1 MRFKYLSHHC
11 GRFFLR
17 TIDAAHEDV
26 AWEIIE
32 ALADPSE
39 SGFLIP
45 IAEWERLLGEEILDD
60 ANWDAYYSMAS
71 NKGGEKNG

>member
-1 MRFKYLSHHC
+1 MRFKYISHLR
-11 GRFFLR
+11 GTFLLR
-17 TIDAAHEDV
+17 TIDVATEDT

-32 ALADPSE
+32 ALTGPSE

-45 IAEWERLLGEEILDD
+45 IDEWDRLLEEKLVDD
-60 ANWDAYYSMAS
+60 VNWDAYYSMGP